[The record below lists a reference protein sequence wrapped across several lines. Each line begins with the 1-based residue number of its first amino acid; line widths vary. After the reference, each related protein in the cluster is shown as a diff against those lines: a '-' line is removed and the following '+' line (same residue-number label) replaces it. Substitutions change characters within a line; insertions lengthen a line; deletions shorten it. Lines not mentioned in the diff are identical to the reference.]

1 MCTRQ
6 AHEHGLHCC
15 QIEGWLPSPE
25 TGHCILENGPTYARL
40 NMHRDGDV
48 YRQMEDGQ
56 WVVERDGK
64 LFPVCSEEA
73 RAAGLHCCSKP
84 GWIPSP
90 ESNHCMMINGPT
102 YQQLGMEQDG
112 SRFFIPSSD
121 PAVREKQMN
130 VVQAAGLSDMV
141 MPLGMKQQPNAPL
154 FGAIW
159 SPKMAADA
167 VAAKRQAGEAAGL
180 SDMVMP
186 LGMKQQPNAPLF
198 GAIWSPKMAADA
210 VAAKRQAEASPS
222 YLTPVQQPT
231 DDDDPLISFD
241 GDEASAYVNGMKSS
255 YYRF

>member
-1 MCTRQ
+1 
-6 AHEHGLHCC
+6 
-15 QIEGWLPSPE
+15 
-25 TGHCILENGPTYARL
+25 
-40 NMHRDGDV
+40 MHRDGDV

-167 VAAKRQAGEAAGL
+167 VAAKRQA
-180 SDMVMP
+180 
-186 LGMKQQPNAPLF
+186 
-198 GAIWSPKMAADA
+198 
-210 VAAKRQAEASPS
+210 EASPS